1 MARIMDSARRQDLA
15 HQAVAILQARG
26 LNLSNAALAEQ
37 LEIKRPTL
45 LYYFPTKASI
55 LEVAWQE
62 MFTEQVAFVLQRM
75 AEHRHPLDQLD
86 AQLRAVHAFHHG
98 REGRVVFL
106 TQSIAAL
113 GMPTAERFIRLGDQA
128 FEAQRNLMKVRLQ
141 EAIDAGQMRPCDID
155 ALIRLVRSSVDGL
168 LVQRFMT
175 GCALEPV
182 HDFFKQYVLD
192 PLRLAAAPGA
202 ET

>member
-1 MARIMDSARRQDLA
+1 MDSARRTALA
-15 HQAVAILQARG
+15 QQAVAVLQTHG
-26 LNLSNAALAEQ
+26 LNLSNAALAQQ
-37 LEIKRPTL
+37 LQIKRPTL

-55 LEVAWQE
+55 LEAAWQE
-62 MFTEQVAFVLQRM
+62 MFTDQVAFVLQRM
-75 AEHRHPLDQLD
+75 AAHQHPLDQLD
-86 AQLRAVHAFHHG
+86 AQLRAVHDFHHG

-106 TQSIAAL
+106 TQSIATL

-141 EAIDAGQMRPCDID
+141 EAIDAGQMHPCDVD
-155 ALIRLVRSSVDGL
+155 ALVRLVRSTVDGL

-182 HDFFKQYVLD
+182 HDFFKRHVLD
-192 PLRLAAAPGA
+192 PLRRPAAPGDA
-202 ET
+202 A